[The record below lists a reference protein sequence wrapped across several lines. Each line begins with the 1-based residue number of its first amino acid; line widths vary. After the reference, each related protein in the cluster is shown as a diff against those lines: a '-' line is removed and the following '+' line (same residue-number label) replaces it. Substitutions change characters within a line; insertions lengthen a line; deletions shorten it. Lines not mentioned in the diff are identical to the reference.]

1 MFQQTQFSEGS
12 IESTDVNAAL
22 AAAKLQFKVGAKPI
36 FIEDESSLGGIRQVD
51 GQRAIVRL
59 DNSQVFAVMSD
70 GYTIVQN
77 DAGLAPIQEV
87 IDAGEA
93 RIISAGYVGGGR
105 KVYIQAQI
113 TGAQADVTPGDS
125 IFQSVVFA
133 NGHDGSLACSFGYTQ
148 IRVVCQ
154 NTMMGAARS
163 ASFRA
168 KHTAGVHRALSAAK
182 AEFTEQRQ
190 AVRLA
195 AERFRELTKR
205 KLSDKN
211 LVRYVRETL
220 APGAGNDDQ
229 IKVKGVDRIIQLA
242 HEAPGAEPGTMWG
255 GLNAVTYWATHE
267 RGRSENARR
276 ESLMFGQGG
285 ALIDRATEVAF
296 QYADKLPL
304 NDLARECYANSA
316 TASAE
321 FSALLGGAYVSP
333 EA

>member
-1 MFQQTQFSEGS
+1 MFQQTRFAEGS
-12 IESTDVNAAL
+12 IESTNVQAAL
-22 AAAKLQFKVGAKPI
+22 AAAQLQFKVGTKPI
-36 FIEDESSLGGIRQVD
+36 FIEDTEALGGIREIN

-59 DNSQVFAVMSD
+59 DNSDVFAVMSD
-70 GYTIVQN
+70 GYTVVQN
-77 DAGLAPIQEV
+77 DAALSPIQEV

-93 RIISAGYVGGGR
+93 RIISAGYVSGGR

-113 TGAQADVTPGDS
+113 NDAQADVTPGDT

-148 IRVVCQ
+148 VRVVCY

-168 KHTAGVHRALSAAK
+168 KHTAGVHRALAAAK

-190 AVRLA
+190 SVRLA
-195 AERFRELTKR
+195 AEKFRELTKR

-220 APGAGNDDQ
+220 APGAGNDDS
-229 IKVKGVDRIIQLA
+229 IKVKGVDRIIELA
-242 HEAPGAEPGTMWG
+242 HEAPGATPGTMWG

-267 RGRSENARR
+267 RGRTENARR

-285 ALIDRATEVAF
+285 ALIDRATSVAF
-296 QYADKLPL
+296 EYAEKLPL
-304 NDLARECYANSA
+304 NDLARECYSNSA
-316 TASAE
+316 TAKAE